1 MTSKLKKI
9 PKLND
14 LSLGKPYGVQLGL
27 RNFQNEKTTDLKDLH
42 VVDVILVAH
51 GMTCI
56 KHPANWSNT
65 DIDHVLMMGAEL
77 YRNTKNATLDK
88 LSQFTKGFSYRDKF
102 VQITCS
108 EPKVV
113 GKIISLGERSMDLY
127 NGLQK
132 FFASYSH
139 ALFSTNKLDLYI
151 TTDNGGKL

>member
-1 MTSKLKKI
+1 M
-9 PKLND
+9 ND

-51 GMTCI
+51 GMACRA
-56 KHPANWSNT
+56 HPANWSNT

-77 YRNTKNATLDK
+77 YRNTKNVTLDK